1 MDSESMGQRARTRRI
16 FVAVEI
22 PPGLRESVARLP
34 RTLATARWM
43 NPQQLHITLLFIGS
57 TQQEPQEA
65 IERALS
71 RIVSPAFTLKLA
83 EFGAFPDV
91 TAGRVPRVLWIQ
103 PGRSSALT
111 ALQSQV
117 ATAVRTATG
126 VETQRAFSPH
136 VTLARFRRPP
146 TEAEL
151 AKWLDDA
158 REFESD
164 SFEVNRFHLYD
175 SDLTPNGAVHTI
187 LATYPLS

>member
-1 MDSESMGQRARTRRI
+1 
-16 FVAVEI
+16 
-22 PPGLRESVARLP
+22 
-34 RTLATARWM
+34 M

-71 RIVSPAFTLKLA
+71 RIVSPTFKLKLA

-91 TAGRVPRVLWIQ
+91 TAGRVPKVLWIQ

-117 ATAVRTATG
+117 STAVRTATG
-126 VETQRAFSPH
+126 VETQRTFSPH

-146 TEAEL
+146 AEAEL

-164 SFEVNRFHLYD
+164 AFSVNRFHLYD
-175 SDLTPNGAVHTI
+175 SELRHDGAVHTV
-187 LATYPLS
+187 LATYSLS